1 MNQEQLTII
10 IQVLFIKKLKPKNLP
25 SKIERFF
32 IVNSLGVLLITVVS
46 SRRTV
51 CAGADQLA
59 YGERLARRQEV

>member
-32 IVNSLGVLLITVVS
+32 YFQLFGRS
-46 SRRTV
+46 
-51 CAGADQLA
+51 AD
-59 YGERLARRQEV
+59 